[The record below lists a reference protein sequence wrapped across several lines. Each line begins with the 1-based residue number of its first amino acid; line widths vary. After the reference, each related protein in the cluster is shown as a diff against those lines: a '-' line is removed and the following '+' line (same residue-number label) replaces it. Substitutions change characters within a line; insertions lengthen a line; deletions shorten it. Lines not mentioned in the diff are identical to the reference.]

1 MDLEELDKHII
12 DNKNNNKN
20 TEHEPE
26 PISDYIYRGQDL
38 SNSLESHTLYDLQS
52 DSSARLE
59 TDQEMHSMNTETM
72 TDMRSVRNDEI
83 HKKEHIN
90 KNSGKSEEQSK
101 SSESQN
107 NPLLLNV
114 MLWVSNSV
122 SLMIFSLFIT
132 LIVTR
137 KKEWFFIL
145 LSVFVIVT
153 CVEIFKIITMRF
165 NADFLYRPGKC
176 VSEHTTTD
184 MLFYRNFILEKILKS
199 IDMSRYQQ
207 MGFPSMHVMQSAS
220 ILTLIYL
227 FFPKYKKIMLITSP
241 IYLILMGF
249 SRIYL
254 GCHTLLQVVAGIIGG
269 ILGGKLMYNVFR

>member
-1 MDLEELDKHII
+1 MDLEESDTRVIN
-12 DNKNNNKN
+12 NKNNNKN
-20 TEHEPE
+20 TENEPE
-26 PISDYIYRGQDL
+26 PISNYIYRGQDL
-38 SNSLESHTLYDLQS
+38 SKSLESHAYHSLYDLHS
-52 DSSARLE
+52 DSSERLE
-59 TDQEMHSMNTETM
+59 TQQGLSSMNTETM

-83 HKKEHIN
+83 HQKEHVN
-90 KNSGKSEEQSK
+90 KN
-101 SSESQN
+101 ESYLQN
-107 NPLLLNV
+107 DTNSPLLLNV

-122 SLMIFSLFIT
+122 SLMLFSLFIT

-153 CVEIFKIITMRF
+153 CAEIFKIITMRF

-184 MLFYRNFILEKILKS
+184 MLFYRNFILERILKS

-207 MGFPSMHVMQSAS
+207 MGFPSMHVIQSAS

-241 IYLILMGF
+241 IYLILIGF

-254 GCHTLLQVVAGIIGG
+254 SCHTLLQVVAGIVGG
-269 ILGGKLMYNVFR
+269 ILGGKLMYNVFK

>member
-1 MDLEELDKHII
+1 MDLEESDTRVIN
-12 DNKNNNKN
+12 NKNNNKN

-26 PISDYIYRGQDL
+26 PISNYIYRGQDL
-38 SNSLESHTLYDLQS
+38 SKSLESHASHSLYDLHS
-52 DSSARLE
+52 DSSERLE
-59 TDQEMHSMNTETM
+59 TQQGLSSMNTETM
-72 TDMRSVRNDEI
+72 TDMRNVRNDEI
-83 HKKEHIN
+83 HQKEHVN
-90 KNSGKSEEQSK
+90 KN
-101 SSESQN
+101 ESYLQN
-107 NPLLLNV
+107 DTNSPLLLNV

-122 SLMIFSLFIT
+122 SLMLFSLFIT

-145 LSVFVIVT
+145 LSVFIIVT
-153 CVEIFKIITMRF
+153 CAEIFKIITMRF

-184 MLFYRNFILEKILKS
+184 MLFYRNFILERILKS
-199 IDMSRYQQ
+199 IDISRYEQ
-207 MGFPSMHVMQSAS
+207 MGFPSMHVIQSAS

-241 IYLILMGF
+241 IYLILIGF

-254 GCHTLLQVVAGIIGG
+254 SCHTLLQVVAGIVGG
-269 ILGGKLMYNVFR
+269 ILGGKLMYNVFK

>member
-1 MDLEELDKHII
+1 MDLEESDTRVINI
-12 DNKNNNKN
+12 KNNNKN
-20 TEHEPE
+20 TENEPE
-26 PISDYIYRGQDL
+26 PISNYIYRGQDL
-38 SNSLESHTLYDLQS
+38 SKSLESHASHSLYDLHS
-52 DSSARLE
+52 DSSERLE
-59 TDQEMHSMNTETM
+59 TQQGLSSMNTETM

-83 HKKEHIN
+83 HQKEHVN
-90 KNSGKSEEQSK
+90 KN
-101 SSESQN
+101 ESYLQN
-107 NPLLLNV
+107 DTNSPLLLNV

-122 SLMIFSLFIT
+122 SLMLFSLFIT

-145 LSVFVIVT
+145 LSVFIIVT
-153 CVEIFKIITMRF
+153 CAEIFKIITMRF

-184 MLFYRNFILEKILKS
+184 MLFYRNFILERILKS

-207 MGFPSMHVMQSAS
+207 MGFPSMHVIQSAS

-241 IYLILMGF
+241 IYLILIGF

-254 GCHTLLQVVAGIIGG
+254 SCHTLLQVVAGIVGG
-269 ILGGKLMYNVFR
+269 ILGGKLMYNIFK

>member
-1 MDLEELDKHII
+1 MDLEESDTRVIN
-12 DNKNNNKN
+12 NKNNNKN
-20 TEHEPE
+20 TENEPE
-26 PISDYIYRGQDL
+26 PISNYIYRGQDL
-38 SNSLESHTLYDLQS
+38 SKSLESHASHSLYDLHS
-52 DSSARLE
+52 DSSERLE
-59 TDQEMHSMNTETM
+59 TQQGLSSMNTETM

-83 HKKEHIN
+83 HQKEHVN
-90 KNSGKSEEQSK
+90 KN
-101 SSESQN
+101 ESYLQN
-107 NPLLLNV
+107 DTNSPLLLNV

-122 SLMIFSLFIT
+122 SLMLFSLFIT

-153 CVEIFKIITMRF
+153 CAEIFKIITMRF

-184 MLFYRNFILEKILKS
+184 MLFYRNFILERILKS

-207 MGFPSMHVMQSAS
+207 MGFPSMHVIQSAS

-241 IYLILMGF
+241 IYLILIGF

-254 GCHTLLQVVAGIIGG
+254 SCHTLLQVVAGIVGG
-269 ILGGKLMYNVFR
+269 ILGGKLMYNVFK

>member
-1 MDLEELDKHII
+1 MDLEESDTRVIN
-12 DNKNNNKN
+12 NKNNNKN

-26 PISDYIYRGQDL
+26 PISNYTYRGQDL
-38 SNSLESHTLYDLQS
+38 SKSLESHASHSLYDLYS
-52 DSSARLE
+52 DSSERLE
-59 TDQEMHSMNTETM
+59 TRQGLSSMNTETM
-72 TDMRSVRNDEI
+72 TDMRNVRNDEI
-83 HKKEHIN
+83 HQKEHVN
-90 KNSGKSEEQSK
+90 KN
-101 SSESQN
+101 ESYLQN
-107 NPLLLNV
+107 DTNSPLLLNV

-122 SLMIFSLFIT
+122 SLMLFSLFIT

-153 CVEIFKIITMRF
+153 CAEIFKIITMRF

-184 MLFYRNFILEKILKS
+184 MLFYRNFILERILKS

-207 MGFPSMHVMQSAS
+207 MGFPSMHVIQSAS

-241 IYLILMGF
+241 IYLILIGF

-254 GCHTLLQVVAGIIGG
+254 SCHTLLQVVAGIVGG
-269 ILGGKLMYNVFR
+269 ILGGKLMYNVFK